1 MCVFSERRASIFK
14 RSYKFRFSV
23 SVTVPQMCFL
33 PENKSGTSP
42 LCLFYRQYREEAEL
56 CKIISKGHCGFK
68 VECHSLP
75 QHAWP
80 LTSPPYSCFPDNKC
94 RKLTENSG
102 ISSCL
107 GREFWKS
114 WLSNTIT
121 LMEKTD
127 NQCELLFSKPE
138 FSRHHYNLY
147 WAKKRK
153 PYNRRNKTKNEE
165 WK

>member
-56 CKIISKGHCGFK
+56 CKIISKGHCGFE

-80 LTSPPYSCFPDNKC
+80 LTFPSYSCFPDNNC
-94 RKLTENSG
+94 GKLTENSR
-102 ISSCL
+102 SCL
-107 GREFWKS
+107 GREFWKR

-127 NQCELLFSKPE
+127 SQFELLFQSMLFSKPE
-138 FSRHHYNLY
+138 FFRHQHNSRI
-147 WAKKRK
+147 RK
-153 PYNRRNKTKNEE
+153 PYNKSKNEE